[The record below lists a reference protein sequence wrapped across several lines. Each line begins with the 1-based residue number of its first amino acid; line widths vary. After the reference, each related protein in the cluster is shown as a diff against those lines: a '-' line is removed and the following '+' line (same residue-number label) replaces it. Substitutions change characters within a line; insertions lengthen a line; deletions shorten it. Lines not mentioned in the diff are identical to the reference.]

1 MQNTIKTLDINAKE
15 WFDRI
20 NGNSYFS
27 GQIIVNYGLTDEK
40 RFFMPFQYGYG
51 DSFQW
56 QALKNLQE
64 IGLLANDISHFW
76 QLRDKGIRIRTSKRK
91 ALKRELKEENY

>member
-1 MQNTIKTLDINAKE
+1 MKTLDINAKE
-15 WFDRI
+15 WFDKV

-27 GQIIVNYGLTDEK
+27 AQIVIDYDLPTYK
-40 RFFMPFQYGYG
+40 KYFLPFQYGYG

-56 QALKNLQE
+56 QSLKHLQKMGE
-64 IGLLANDISHFW
+64 VANNIAYLG
-76 QLRDKGIRIRTSKRK
+76 QLRDNGVIIRTSKIN

>member
-1 MQNTIKTLDINAKE
+1 MKTLDINARE
-15 WFDRI
+15 WFDKI

-27 GQIIVNYGLTDEK
+27 VQIIVDYDLPTYQK
-40 RFFMPFQYGYG
+40 YFLPFQYGYG

-56 QALKNLQE
+56 QSLKHLKELGLVADN
-64 IGLLANDISHFW
+64 IGHLW
-76 QLRDKGIRIRTSKRK
+76 QLRDNGVIIRTSKRN

>member
-1 MQNTIKTLDINAKE
+1 MKTLDINAKE
-15 WFDRI
+15 WFDKV

-27 GQIIVNYGLTDEK
+27 AQIVIDYDQPTYKKYFL
-40 RFFMPFQYGYG
+40 PFQYGYG

-56 QALKNLQE
+56 QSLKHLQE
-64 IGLLANDISHFW
+64 LGIVSNDIGHLW
-76 QLRDKGIRIRTSKRK
+76 QLRDQGVIIRTSKRN